1 MSAFEFNPAVL
12 RRIRTERGIGQRGLA
27 RQIGRTNT
35 NVSGYENGH
44 FAPSLVTL
52 AAIPDALDASMDDF
66 MVRISS
72 EAVSACSPRTRVP

>member
-1 MSAFEFNPAVL
+1 MSAFEFNPAAL
-12 RRIRTERGIGQRGLA
+12 RRIRREQGVGQRALA

-52 AAIPDALDASMDDF
+52 AAIADALDASMEDF
-66 MVRISS
+66 MVRTDR
-72 EAVSACSPRTRVP
+72 EAVSA